1 MLERVPCEV
10 VGLVLCKCALRE
22 CLAVGAACKH
32 LRECA
37 AEPVKLLR
45 AVCAVRRFWRWCCRY
60 GVARRGLIERLV
72 LSLETLYT
80 VGNEREDFNWNALL
94 GRIKAL
100 RGRLRGVGGDEALG
114 RFDARMAARYEW

>member
-22 CLAVGAACKH
+22 CLAVGAACKY

-37 AEPVKLLR
+37 AEPAKLLR
-45 AVCAVRRFWRWCCRY
+45 GVCVVSFFWR
-60 GVARRGLIERLV
+60 ARGGLAERLV
-72 LSLETLYT
+72 LSLETLYA
-80 VGNEREDFNWNALL
+80 VGNEREDLNWDMLL